1 MFAGCY
7 VWMVEND
14 SGLTCLRGNPKA
26 PATTTKNHQT
36 QAFSNVFLAKLGVG
50 VLSNQSGIDFFQ
62 LEIIL
67 FNLLVESF
75 GIVDML

>member
-1 MFAGCY
+1 
-7 VWMVEND
+7 MVEND

-36 QAFSNVFLAKLGVG
+36 QTFSNVFLAKLGV
-50 VLSNQSGIDFFQ
+50 LSNQSRIYFFQ

-75 GIVDML
+75 RIVDML

>member
-1 MFAGCY
+1 
-7 VWMVEND
+7 MVEND

-36 QAFSNVFLAKLGVG
+36 QTFSNVLQAKLG
-50 VLSNQSGIDFFQ
+50 VLSNQSRIDFFQ

-75 GIVDML
+75 RIVDML